1 MLRNLNQ
8 GCKDFIY
15 VYVTCLYSNKT
26 TNGIQNVLRQV
37 RETPPLPTTVQSRSD
52 FYSWRKKRH
61 VSRRCVKR
69 PRASPHAQLCT
80 ADDEGSFVDVLLI
93 CDVLN
98 NFIRSHQLLR
108 FRVGNLKTEL
118 VLHGHDDLHLVETVQ
133 AQILHEV
140 RRDLQLLWV
149 DLVVQFEDVEDA
161 VSDRFQ
167 G

>member
-80 ADDEGSFVDVLLI
+80 WKVPTKKKHPNTSLQRKWKYKELHVYSGTSGGVTADDEGSFVDVLLI

-108 FRVGNLKTEL
+108 FRVGNLKTC
-118 VLHGHDDLHLVETVQ
+118 GQ
-133 AQILHEV
+133 RKRGAFIY
-140 RRDLQLLWV
+140 
-149 DLVVQFEDVEDA
+149 
-161 VSDRFQ
+161 
-167 G
+167 